1 MFGTP
6 TSRYN
11 RDITPIPS
19 SFLFFKKMPFTP
31 VVSNAEAMRAKL
43 QAELAAK
50 KKAHEEEDAAALM
63 ALEEQ
68 ITKDAAAARLRE
80 HQEAIAL
87 VRAEKRKAAL
97 KDDGIE
103 MLDVSFLFLFLFL
116 F

>member
-1 MFGTP
+1 
-6 TSRYN
+6 
-11 RDITPIPS
+11 
-19 SFLFFKKMPFTP
+19 MPFTP

-50 KKAHEEEDAAALM
+50 KKAREEEDAAALM

-68 ITKDAAAARLRE
+68 IAKDAAVARLRE

-87 VRAEKRKAAL
+87 VRAEKRKAAF

-103 MLDVSFLFLFLFL
+103 MLDVSFFIFIFIFILRGLG
-116 F
+116 